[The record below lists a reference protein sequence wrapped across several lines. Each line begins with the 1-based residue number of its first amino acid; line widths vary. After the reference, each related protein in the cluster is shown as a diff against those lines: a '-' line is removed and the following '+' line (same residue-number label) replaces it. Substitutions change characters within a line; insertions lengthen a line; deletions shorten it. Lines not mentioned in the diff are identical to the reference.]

1 MSTIVPAG
9 PIPPVYTKA
18 EVPQMSAEKESDRLA
33 RLEELFRRKKKN
45 QTQLFWM
52 KYNPVAEYKW
62 DLIDARED
70 VEWMIAEIKR
80 LREELSLYRE
90 LTEELKRQIQ
100 EDLDSSSG
108 QWKS

>member
-1 MSTIVPAG
+1 MSEDKDSTDTA
-9 PIPPVYTKA
+9 
-18 EVPQMSAEKESDRLA
+18 SDRLA

-70 VEWMIAEIKR
+70 VEWMVAEIKR

-100 EDLDSSSG
+100 EDLNG
-108 QWKS
+108 TAGTA

>member
-1 MSTIVPAG
+1 
-9 PIPPVYTKA
+9 
-18 EVPQMSAEKESDRLA
+18 MSADKDSANTDSDRLA

-52 KYNPVAEYKW
+52 KYNPVADYKW

-70 VEWMIAEIKR
+70 VEWMISEIKR
-80 LREELSLYRE
+80 LREELSMYRE

-100 EDLDSSSG
+100 DELNTSAGNRLTGDG
-108 QWKS
+108 PGTRR